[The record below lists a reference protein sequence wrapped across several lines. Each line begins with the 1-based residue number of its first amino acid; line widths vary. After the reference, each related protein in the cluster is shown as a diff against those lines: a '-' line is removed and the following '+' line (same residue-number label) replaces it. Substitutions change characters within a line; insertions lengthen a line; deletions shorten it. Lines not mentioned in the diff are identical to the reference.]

1 MVLCALSSD
10 LAWQETL
17 MLPWTLFERSRLRKA
32 AARYA
37 AQGWPVRP
45 GAFLATR
52 QTGRHATERRFDC
65 GTPGCPTV
73 ACHPAPLPVCFD
85 AETAAALWQEHPYS
99 VLLPTGYA
107 FDVLEVPGALGRA
120 ALLGDGFV
128 AARGPVA
135 VAPGDRWMFLVL
147 PGHGVLPE
155 LAAHAGVVLHGQN
168 SWVPAPPSRQFGG
181 RVHWELPPEV
191 HNWRPAEPYAIQ
203 ALMLDAIGAGPLAT
217 AGRRT
222 TWRAAA

>member
-1 MVLCALSSD
+1 VVLCALSSD
-10 LAWQETL
+10 LAWQETF
-17 MLPWTLFERSRLRKA
+17 MLSWERSRLRKA

-37 AQGWPVRP
+37 AHGWPVRP
-45 GAFLATR
+45 GAYLTGGHA
-52 QTGRHATERRFDC
+52 GRHAKQRRFDC
-65 GTPGCPTV
+65 GLTGCPTV
-73 ACHPAPLPVCFD
+73 ACHPTTLPVAFGE
-85 AETAAALWQEHPYS
+85 AAAAALWQEHAYT

-155 LAAHAGVVLHGQN
+155 LATHAGVVLHGLD

-181 RVHWELPPEV
+181 RVRWELPPEA
-191 HNWRPAEPYAIQ
+191 HGWRAAEPYAVQ
-203 ALMLDAIGAGPLAT
+203 TLMLDSIGAGHMAT

>member
-1 MVLCALSSD
+1 MLS
-10 LAWQETL
+10 W
-17 MLPWTLFERSRLRKA
+17 ERSRLRKA

-37 AQGWPVRP
+37 AHGWPVRP
-45 GAFLATR
+45 GAFLVGHHA
-52 QTGRHATERRFDC
+52 GRHSQRRRFDC
-65 GTPGCPTV
+65 GTAGCPTV
-73 ACHPAPLPVCFD
+73 ACHPTARPVTFGE
-85 AETAAALWQEHPYS
+85 AAVAALWREHPYT

-107 FDVLEVPGALGRA
+107 FDVLEVPAALGRA

-135 VAPGDRWMFLVL
+135 VAPGERWMFLVL

-155 LAAHAGVVLHGQN
+155 LAAHPGVLLHGQD
-168 SWVPAPPSRQFGG
+168 SWIPAPPSPQFGG
-181 RVHWELPPEV
+181 RVRWELPPEL
-191 HNWRPAEPYAIQ
+191 HAWKPAEPYAVQ
-203 ALMLDAIGAGPLAT
+203 ALMLDAIGAGPLVT